1 MYLVI
6 STLPHFYSIVP
17 LVKYYKNQTFG
28 YINTIILST
37 ILSILYHA
45 YGESNHIINTLD
57 YLAATIWFSYD
68 IYIGYT
74 YTNRKTVFKIVLGNG
89 IMFCI
94 NTQIA
99 YNSYYILNHSLWHL
113 INAYKC
119 VYVSN
124 HIAMGLKAPS
134 SIL

>member
-6 STLPHFYSIVP
+6 STIPHFYSIVP
-17 LVKYYKNQTFG
+17 LVKYYKNHTFG

-37 ILSILYHA
+37 IFSILYHA
-45 YGESNHIINTLD
+45 YGESNHIINILD
-57 YLAATIWFSYD
+57 YLAAMIWFSYD
-68 IYIGYT
+68 IYMGYT
-74 YTNRKTVFKIVLGNG
+74 YTNRRAFFKIVLGNG
-89 IMFCI
+89 MVFCI
-94 NTQIA
+94 NTQIP

-113 INAYKC
+113 ISSYKC

-124 HIAMGLKAPS
+124 LIAMGLKARS